1 VIDSILQHIQEQRGG
16 FVLILVGLSGTGK
29 GTTMSVLREKLE
41 TQQSKQVVMWSNG
54 NIFCSITL
62 LAVTWCEQNGCNGF
76 DATKA
81 LTKENIAN
89 YMTMLSFGKV
99 HILLFFVCSCEH
111 TILIL
116 SCFFWFLV

>member
-1 VIDSILQHIQEQRGG
+1 
-16 FVLILVGLSGTGK
+16 
-29 GTTMSVLREKLE
+29 M
-41 TQQSKQVVMWSNG
+41 
-54 NIFCSITL
+54 
-62 LAVTWCEQNGCNGF
+62 WCEQNGCDGF

-99 HILLFFVCSCEH
+99 RNLLFCVCSCEH

-116 SCFFWFLV
+116 SFIHSFFGF